1 MSKPAMTSWQR
12 GGPRSRDEREA
23 IIDKL
28 EKYDQMKREAFL
40 ASFTEINKNFKQIFQ
55 ELSRGDGDLVLEN
68 PEDPL
73 AGGMTIKARPAG
85 KALHRL
91 EAMSGGEK
99 SLTAL
104 SFIFSIQM
112 YRPAPFYAMDEI
124 DMFLDGANVERVAK
138 LIKKIS
144 GKAQF
149 IVVSLRKPMIL
160 QSRYTLGVT
169 MQENNIT
176 SVTGICTSWKRR
188 RRQKQRNHRLRRNE
202 RRSIMQEFEFGEP
215 AEVLVELAR
224 RGEIDPWD
232 IDIAKATEKFLQY
245 IDSLEKRDLRI
256 PARTLLYASILLR
269 LKSDS
274 MEGQKVEE
282 PEPEVEEA
290 GEEPEEEIEDQLP
303 RPPVRRHTKR
313 PVTLDELISE
323 LKKAEMVGRRKAM
336 RERWPS
342 TEEKALDLS
351 HDEGIE
357 DRIKALGPILD
368 DMFMEKPTVT
378 FQDIN
383 SKNGMTE
390 DGVTN
395 YVSLL
400 FMAQRKQVWLEQEEI
415 FGDLFV
421 SRHA

>member
-1 MSKPAMTSWQR
+1 MS
-12 GGPRSRDEREA
+12 E
-23 IIDKL
+23 
-28 EKYDQMKREAFL
+28 DQF
-40 ASFTEINKNFKQIFQ
+40 
-55 ELSRGDGDLVLEN
+55 
-68 PEDPL
+68 
-73 AGGMTIKARPAG
+73 
-85 KALHRL
+85 
-91 EAMSGGEK
+91 
-99 SLTAL
+99 
-104 SFIFSIQM
+104 
-112 YRPAPFYAMDEI
+112 
-124 DMFLDGANVERVAK
+124 
-138 LIKKIS
+138 
-144 GKAQF
+144 
-149 IVVSLRKPMIL
+149 
-160 QSRYTLGVT
+160 
-169 MQENNIT
+169 
-176 SVTGICTSWKRR
+176 
-188 RRQKQRNHRLRRNE
+188 NH
-202 RRSIMQEFEFGEP
+202 EFEFGEP

-232 IDIAKATEKFLQY
+232 IDIARATEKFLLY

-274 MEGQKVEE
+274 MEEQKEAE
-282 PEPEVEEA
+282 PL
-290 GEEPEEEIEDQLP
+290 PEEEESLDVGREEDVIEDQLP
-303 RPPVRRHTKR
+303 SPPIRRHSKR

-357 DRIKALGPILD
+357 ERIKALGPILD

-383 SKNGMTE
+383 RRNSKTE
-390 DGVTN
+390 DGLTN

-415 FGDLFV
+415 FGELFV
-421 SRHA
+421 SRHG

>member
-1 MSKPAMTSWQR
+1 MSDDPSPSIPDLQED
-12 GGPRSRDEREA
+12 PNSISDS
-23 IIDKL
+23 DSNSNS
-28 EKYDQMKREAFL
+28 DSSSSSSSDSSSDS
-40 ASFTEINKNFKQIFQ
+40 SFDSSN
-55 ELSRGDGDLVLEN
+55 SSSN
-68 PEDPL
+68 PESENIPAEKD
-73 AGGMTIKARPAG
+73 AIDATDATDVTVAR
-85 KALHRL
+85 RD
-91 EAMSGGEK
+91 
-99 SLTAL
+99 
-104 SFIFSIQM
+104 
-112 YRPAPFYAMDEI
+112 R
-124 DMFLDGANVERVAK
+124 
-138 LIKKIS
+138 
-144 GKAQF
+144 
-149 IVVSLRKPMIL
+149 
-160 QSRYTLGVT
+160 
-169 MQENNIT
+169 
-176 SVTGICTSWKRR
+176 
-188 RRQKQRNHRLRRNE
+188 
-202 RRSIMQEFEFGEP
+202 QEFEFGEP
-215 AEVLVELAR
+215 AEVLVELAK

-232 IDIAKATEKFLQY
+232 IDIAMVTEKFLKY

-274 MEGQKVEE
+274 MEEEKEAEEE
-282 PEPEVEEA
+282 PEPEMEEI
-290 GEEPEEEIEDQLP
+290 EEGPEEEIEDELP

-368 DMFMEKPTVT
+368 DMFMEKKTVT

-383 SKNGMTE
+383 SKNSKTE

-400 FMAQRKQVWLEQEEI
+400 FMAQRKEVWLEQEEI
-415 FGDLFV
+415 FGELFV